1 MTAAEEESLCIIGSP
16 DGKVIILSQEV
27 CTMKEKHSESKQTA
41 PDALFESRE
50 DTYQDVERMIGEGL
64 SGGSVHE
71 GSSSANIEQARPLV
85 REEPPA
91 KPLSK

>member
-1 MTAAEEESLCIIGSP
+1 M
-16 DGKVIILSQEV
+16 EV
-27 CTMKEKHSESKQTA
+27 CTMKKNDPESKKSA
-41 PDALFESRE
+41 PDALFECRE

-71 GSSSANIEQARPLV
+71 GRSSANIEEARPLV

-91 KPLSK
+91 RTTSK